1 MGQFHW
7 DPAAYLELMQ
17 RELPDY
23 ERLQDELVEATRP
36 VPARTILELGTGT
49 GETARRVLDAHPAAR
64 LHGVDASADML
75 DMARRTL
82 AGRPATLAVG
92 RIEDGLPS
100 GPFDLVVSALA
111 VHHLDGPGKRSL
123 FERVAAVLAPG
134 GRFVLADVVVPD
146 DPADALTPLDP
157 SYDLPSA
164 LADQLAWLRNAGL
177 TASTTWHHHDLAVL
191 VAVMSPE

>member
-1 MGQFHW
+1 MH
-7 DPAAYLELMQ
+7 

-36 VPARTILELGTGT
+36 VAASTILELGTGT

-64 LHGVDASADML
+64 LHGIDASADML
-75 DMARRTL
+75 DVARAAL

-92 RIEDGLPS
+92 RIEDALPP

-146 DPADALTPLDP
+146 DPTDALTPLDP
-157 SYDLPSA
+157 SYDLPSTI
-164 LADQLAWLRNAGL
+164 ADHLTWLHEAGVR
-177 TASTTWHHHDLAVL
+177 ASTTWHHRDLAVL
-191 VAVMSPE
+191 VAHR

>member
-1 MGQFHW
+1 VGQFHW

-23 ERLQDELVEATRP
+23 ERLQDELVSATRP
-36 VPARTILELGTGT
+36 VAARTILELGTGT
-49 GETARRVLDAHPAAR
+49 GETARRVLDAHPGAR
-64 LHGVDASADML
+64 LHGIDASLDML
-75 DMARRTL
+75 EMARVTL

-92 RIEDGLPS
+92 RIEDDLPP
-100 GPFDLVVSALA
+100 GPFDLVVAALA

-123 FERVAAVLAPG
+123 FERVAALLAPG

-157 SYDLPSA
+157 AYDLPTTVA
-164 LADQLAWLRNAGL
+164 EQLAWLGDAGL
-177 TASTTWHHHDLAVL
+177 TASTTWHHRDLAVV
-191 VAVMSPE
+191 VAHR